1 MLRSLYPLL
10 RLQCPLV
17 ASSACQYS
25 SGRPP
30 KIYTRSGDKGTS
42 STFTGERR
50 PKDDRLFEALGA
62 TDELNSCIGL
72 AREFCEESN
81 QSFTEQL
88 EQVQCI
94 LQDIGSTIATPRP
107 SARDVHLRKTEFSKE
122 HIADLEKWIDQYT
135 ETLPPLQNFIL
146 PSGGRASAALHMARS
161 ICRRTERRVIPLV
174 REGQVD
180 SMPAKYLNR
189 LSDFLFTVAR
199 VAAKSDGRGE
209 RIYRRIGKDDADESS
224 TDIGL

>member
-1 MLRSLYPLL
+1 ML
-10 RLQCPLV
+10 
-17 ASSACQYS
+17 S
-25 SGRPP
+25 SGKPP
-30 KIYTRSGDKGTS
+30 RIYTRSGDKGTS

-62 TDELNSCIGL
+62 TDELNSSIGL
-72 AREFCEESN
+72 AREFCEEAN
-81 QSFTEQL
+81 HPFTEKL

-107 SARDVHLRKTEFSKE
+107 TARDVHLRKTEFSKE
-122 HIADLEKWIDQYT
+122 HIADLEKWIDEYT
-135 ETLPPLQNFIL
+135 ESLPPLTNFIL
-146 PSGGRASAALHMARS
+146 PSGGRASASLHMARS

-199 VAAKSDGRGE
+199 IAAVKDAKGE
-209 RIYRRIGKDDADESS
+209 KIYRRPNKDSEDIP
-224 TDIGL
+224 TDI